1 MKVQSVVKRD
11 TGRLAIGMS
20 ALAAV
25 MVAVFA
31 ILGYFDYTVVLGA
44 LLGVGMTVG
53 NFFLLALTIQHNT
66 EQAARAQANAPAAA
80 DQKTPETQANDKDN
94 AKEDTKEDASDEP
107 ENTRDMLETV
117 MSKKAGDE
125 MPDYAKRAKQ
135 VTQLSYI
142 GRLALL
148 GGCLLLGALI
158 PCFHIVAVVIPLLLQ
173 RFVLMFL
180 AATTKDD

>member
-1 MKVQSVVKRD
+1 MKIQSVVKRD
-11 TGRLAIGMS
+11 TGRLAVGMS

-80 DQKTPETQANDKDN
+80 DQKPPETQENDQED
-94 AKEDTKEDASDEP
+94 AKVEASDEP
-107 ENTRDMLETV
+107 ENARDMLETV

-148 GGCLLLGALI
+148 GGCLLLGALT
-158 PCFHIVAVVIPLLLQ
+158 PCFHIVAVVLPLLLQ

>member
-80 DQKTPETQANDKDN
+80 DQKDSETQANDQED
-94 AKEDTKEDASDEP
+94 AKEEASDEP
-107 ENTRDMLETV
+107 ENARDMLETV

-148 GGCLLLGALI
+148 GGCLLLGALT

>member
-11 TGRLAIGMS
+11 TGRLAVGMS

-31 ILGYFDYTVVLGA
+31 VLGYFDYTVVLGA

-80 DQKTPETQANDKDN
+80 DQKPPETQANDQED
-94 AKEDTKEDASDEP
+94 AKAEASDEP

-148 GGCLLLGALI
+148 GGCLLLGALT

>member
-11 TGRLAIGMS
+11 TCRLAVGM
-20 ALAAV
+20 AILAAV

-31 ILGYFDYTVVLGA
+31 VLGKLDYTVVLGA

-66 EQAARAQANAPAAA
+66 EQAARAQANMPDATEA
-80 DQKTPETQANDKDN
+80 DQKDP
-94 AKEDTKEDASDEP
+94 DAQPSDEN
-107 ENTRDMLETV
+107 ETEELQNKRDMLETM

-125 MPDYAKRAKQ
+125 MPDYAKHAKQ

-148 GGCLLLGALI
+148 GGCLLLGALA
-158 PCFHIVAVVIPLLLQ
+158 PCFNIIAVVIPLLLQ

-180 AATTKDD
+180 AATTKDN